1 MIAYLLFFCVAG
13 LPALF
18 HFRRKQAGLWA
29 MAWLVYVLFLGL
41 RHEVGGDWTGYLII
55 TETISNSTLQESMAY
70 QEPLYALI
78 TWASTRLG
86 FGVYGSNLFGAV
98 VFCTGLFAFC
108 ARLPNRWLALAAAT
122 PFLVIVAV
130 MSGNRQGMAIG
141 VLLFVMSRWK
151 EWGLAKRALGTL
163 LAGMFHSSAIL
174 LLVLTILDLKINR
187 AVKFMAVVALTIL
200 AIWLVSR
207 SDAVWYRY
215 TTIYR
220 NQSHGAYSP
229 GAIQHLSLNL
239 VPAVLMLLSQKSWQK
254 LPVDWGL
261 LKPLCWMAVGLLALV
276 PFFTVAVGRMSLYL
290 FPVSISFIATFPSLV
305 QRAEGRALI
314 RLISVTALGGVLAV
328 WLAFANTA
336 FTYHPYQNALFIPTW
351 ELALPR

>member
-1 MIAYLLFFCVAG
+1 MITYLLFFCVAG

-18 HFRRKQAGLWA
+18 HWRRNHAVLWA
-29 MAWLVYVLFLGL
+29 VAWFVYVLFLGL
-41 RHEVGGDWTGYLII
+41 RHEVGGDWTGYLMI
-55 TETISNSTLQESMAY
+55 TETISRSSLQESLDY
-70 QEPLYALI
+70 QEPLYAFI
-78 TWASTRLG
+78 TWVSTRLG
-86 FGVYGSNLFGAV
+86 LGVYGSNLLGAV
-98 VFCTGLFAFC
+98 IFCTGLFAFC

-151 EWGLAKRALGTL
+151 EWGLTKRGLGTL
-163 LAGMFHSSAIL
+163 LAGMFHSSALL
-174 LLVLTILDLKINR
+174 LLVLTILDLKINKVVKLI
-187 AVKFMAVVALTIL
+187 AVFVMAAL

-207 SDAVWYRY
+207 SEAVWYRY

-220 NQSHGAYSP
+220 NESHGAYSP

-239 VPAVLMLLSQKSWQK
+239 VPALLMLATQKYWRR
-254 LPVDWGL
+254 LPVEWGL
-261 LKPLCWMAVGLLALV
+261 LKPLCWMAVGLLVLV

-290 FPVSISFIATFPSLV
+290 FPVSISFVATFPSLV
-305 QRAEGRALI
+305 QRAEGRALV

-336 FTYHPYQNALFIPTW
+336 FTYHPYQNALLIPAW